1 MYTSLWL
8 NRLYFYV
15 ICHWWVKTSSKQFL
29 ISGLPYCNKPL
40 CLALFR
46 CQRTWQSLLT
56 KSTSQ
61 RTSVMGRITRQLKV
75 TRQVRMNRQGH
86 RSSHPSGHGTLSA
99 QSSSKSRTVEPLMN
113 DHPHLRPI
121 FFIDGMSTLY
131 KRSLTNDHP
140 ADVTNDHGNLNFTP
154 DERPSDRWPAHLLT

>member
-113 DHPHLRPI
+113 NHPHLRPI
-121 FFIDGMSTLY
+121 FFIDGNLRCINVRSPMTTRQTWPTTMAIWIWKKIFWH
-131 KRSLTNDHP
+131 KRLVSNP
-140 ADVTNDHGNLNFTP
+140 
-154 DERPSDRWPAHLLT
+154 RS